1 MNFLDNLFNTYQ
13 KRVSA
18 LMVAVIVLI
27 ILSELDY
34 FQLGQFLQKMRLVDD
49 IYGLINYPVIYNTI
63 IGEALVIY
71 LEVVGNLFVAMLKLF
86 TFTRCFMIIACI
98 IIIFSYFS
106 DIKLKRLKCFFGII
120 IGCLLTKYFL
130 VLFYGFRLLNAQD
143 MLSGIRNITSI
154 GNIMTGF
161 SLCII
166 LCSLLFISYSVYLI
180 YLKDKA

>member
-1 MNFLDNLFNTYQ
+1 MSYLDNLFNTFQ
-13 KRVSA
+13 KRVST
-18 LMVAVIVLI
+18 LMIAVATLI

-49 IYGLINYPVIYNTI
+49 IYGLITYPVIYNTI

-71 LEVVGNLFVAMLKLF
+71 LEVVGNFFVAILKLF
-86 TFTRCFMIIACI
+86 TFTRCFMIITSI

-106 DIKLKRLKCFFGII
+106 DIKLKRLKSFFGTII
-120 IGCLLTKYFL
+120 VCVLTKYFL
-130 VLFYGFRLLNAQD
+130 VLFFGFKLLNAQD

-161 SLCII
+161 SLFII
-166 LCSLLFISYSVYLI
+166 LCSLLFITYSVYLI